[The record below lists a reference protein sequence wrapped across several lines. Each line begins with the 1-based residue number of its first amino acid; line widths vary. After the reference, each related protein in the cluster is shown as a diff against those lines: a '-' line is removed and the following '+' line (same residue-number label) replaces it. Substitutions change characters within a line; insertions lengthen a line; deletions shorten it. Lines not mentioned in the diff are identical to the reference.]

1 MNEQRATGNGSGK
14 PSATSASTILIV
26 EDEAIARKNL
36 DHILKKEGYQTI
48 AVDSGVRAIEL
59 MQTTTVDLVVT
70 DLKMEKIDGM
80 AVLEKTRELL
90 PDTEVILITGYAT
103 VNSAVRALKMGAYHY
118 IAKPYKID
126 EVRKIVAEA
135 LLKRQLLI
143 ENRELKTSLRSPG
156 EVPFIVGNSDAMIE
170 VKKTIRQIAPSDTNV
185 LILGES
191 GTGKEL
197 AAKAIHHLSGRSEN
211 KFVAFNC
218 GSFTEELMANE
229 LFGHEQGAFT
239 GAQQKKAGLL
249 EIADGGTIFLD
260 EVGDMPI
267 AMQVRLLRAIQEKI
281 FYRVGGTA
289 PISTDVRFVAATHR
303 DLNKDVAEGHFRQD
317 LFYRLNVISL
327 QLPPLSKRPSDIPL
341 LAHFFLEQKNQSMKK
356 DITAIDTEA
365 MKLLTRYAWPGNVRE
380 LENIIERALAFQ
392 NGPRITVDNLPDDIR
407 NLSIETYRYSPDGT
421 PTLEEQEK
429 RYIQWVLEK
438 CGGNKT
444 QAAKIMDIDRV
455 SLWRKIKR
463 YKLEAE

>member
-170 VKKTIRQIAPSDTNV
+170 VKKTIRQIAP
-185 LILGES
+185 
-191 GTGKEL
+191 
-197 AAKAIHHLSGRSEN
+197 
-211 KFVAFNC
+211 
-218 GSFTEELMANE
+218 
-229 LFGHEQGAFT
+229 
-239 GAQQKKAGLL
+239 
-249 EIADGGTIFLD
+249 
-260 EVGDMPI
+260 
-267 AMQVRLLRAIQEKI
+267 
-281 FYRVGGTA
+281 
-289 PISTDVRFVAATHR
+289 
-303 DLNKDVAEGHFRQD
+303 
-317 LFYRLNVISL
+317 
-327 QLPPLSKRPSDIPL
+327 
-341 LAHFFLEQKNQSMKK
+341 
-356 DITAIDTEA
+356 
-365 MKLLTRYAWPGNVRE
+365 
-380 LENIIERALAFQ
+380 
-392 NGPRITVDNLPDDIR
+392 
-407 NLSIETYRYSPDGT
+407 
-421 PTLEEQEK
+421 
-429 RYIQWVLEK
+429 
-438 CGGNKT
+438 
-444 QAAKIMDIDRV
+444 
-455 SLWRKIKR
+455 
-463 YKLEAE
+463 